1 MKAKNLTI
9 ALAMGTLLAFAG
21 AASAAVVISGKN
33 EQNSNIQ
40 GAVVNV
46 ATGMK
51 ATAKQ
56 NISSNKGK
64 VEISGD
70 NKQTTNIQGAVVNVA
85 SGMLT
90 TAEQN
95 VSSND
100 GNK

>member
-9 ALAMGTLLAFAG
+9 ALATGTLLAFAG
-21 AASAAVVISGKN
+21 AASAAVVISGTN
-33 EQNSNIQ
+33 DQSTNVQ

-46 ATGMK
+46 ATGLK

-64 VEISGD
+64 VEISGS
-70 NKQTTNIQGAVVNVA
+70 NKQQTNIQGAVVNVA
-85 SGMLT
+85 TGLMSK
-90 TAEQN
+90 AEQN

-100 GNK
+100 GSK